1 MRKKRAE
8 NNGRYIGM
16 TKRGEDGLVTLQFV
30 LLVPLLLMLL
40 TTILQIAFV
49 MQAKS
54 TVNYA
59 AFCAIR
65 SAIVIIPTEMR
76 SEKTGLP
83 EGHNVVRMNDPDS
96 AKLDAIHRA
105 AALALTAI
113 SPVYGANVAAATGTA
128 PDASLAARLEKV
140 VLLFPASVSG
150 KDVSGQIL
158 ARAPYAYDKQNTRV
172 EISFNNRGENSG
184 QQSIATFGDHELV
197 TVRVTYR
204 YYLTVP
210 FANRLFGRPYFG
222 SWWNG
227 SGYYISISEQ
237 YTLPLEGERLCPPQQ
252 RSRLFRREGEGN
264 Q

>member
-1 MRKKRAE
+1 MMKKRAGK
-8 NNGRYIGM
+8 NGAYVRARE
-16 TKRGEDGLVTLQFV
+16 RGEEGLITLQFV

-65 SAIVIIPTEMR
+65 SAIVIIPTEMW

-83 EGHNVVRMNDPDS
+83 EGHNLVRMNDPDS

-113 SPVYGANVAAATGTA
+113 SPMYGANVAAATGTV
-128 PDASLAARLEKV
+128 PDASLAAKLEKA

-150 KDVSGQIL
+150 KDVSGQLL

-172 EISFNNRGENSG
+172 EIGFKNSGENSG

-204 YYLTVP
+204 YYLAVP

-227 SGYYISISEQ
+227 SGYYIPISEQ

-252 RSRLFRREGEGN
+252 QQRLFRGEREVN